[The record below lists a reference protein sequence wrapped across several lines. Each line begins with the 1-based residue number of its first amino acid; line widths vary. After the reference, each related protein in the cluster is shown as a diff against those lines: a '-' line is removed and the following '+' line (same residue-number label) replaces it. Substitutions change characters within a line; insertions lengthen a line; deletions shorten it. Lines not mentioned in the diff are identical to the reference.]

1 MNPVIISEGY
11 MLLETK
17 RCTLTKL
24 QASDYDNVRRL
35 YVNEEVRK
43 YLGGAW
49 TEEEAITGSFRRML
63 ASQEGASFWII
74 REKQTNAFIGLISL
88 DTHHDGV
95 STEVSYELLPEW
107 WGSGYAAETVT
118 AVIDY
123 AFRELGLPEVI
134 AETQAANKASCRLL
148 ERIGMSFRDTVQR
161 FGEQQAIYSITN
173 RGIVS

>member
-1 MNPVIISEGY
+1 

-88 DTHHDGV
+88 DMHHDGV

-161 FGEQQAIYSITN
+161 FGEQQAIYGITN
-173 RGIVS
+173 KGIVS

>member
-1 MNPVIISEGY
+1 

-17 RCTLTKL
+17 RCALTKL

-49 TEEEAITGSFRRML
+49 TEEEAITGSFHRML

-88 DTHHDGV
+88 DMHHDGV

-161 FGEQQAIYSITN
+161 FGEQQAIYGITN
-173 RGIVS
+173 REIVS